1 MTIFVTT
8 YALTVGIQERTLKE
22 RCSERMVSLVPLK
35 DEYGGIYVHKPDWHE
50 THEAAIA
57 RAKTMQAAKIN
68 SLQKQLKKIAA
79 LRFE

>member
-1 MTIFVTT
+1 MTVWITK
-8 YALTVGIQERTLKE
+8 YALTVGIQERTVKE
-22 RCSERMVSLVPLK
+22 QCSERMVSLVPLK

-50 THEAAIA
+50 TREEAIA

-79 LRFE
+79 LHFE